1 MVARMLSRKLRVVP
15 FAAAGLSV
23 CLVSASC
30 SSDKTKPPPSQAT
43 SSETIVPGRAGGVY
57 EDSVTAYATVRGV
70 DPATRKVTLET
81 ADGNRATF
89 TAPPEVRNLDQL
101 RSGDRVKATFTER
114 LTVLVN
120 QDATPGGDYATAS
133 ARTPKGAKPGAIVA
147 ESYEAVASVKSI
159 DTAKRTATLEFADGK
174 TIPVPVREDVDLTR
188 YKAGDHVLIRV
199 TDVLSVLT
207 SSP

>member
-1 MVARMLSRKLRVVP
+1 MVARMLSKKLRVVP
-15 FAAAGLSV
+15 FAAAGLSA
-23 CLVSASC
+23 CLLSASC
-30 SSDKTKPPPSQAT
+30 SSDQTRPPPSQAT

-57 EDSVTAYATVRGV
+57 EDSFTSYATVRGI
-70 DPATRKVTLET
+70 DRAKRKVTLET
-81 ADGNRATF
+81 SDGTRSTF
-89 TAPPEVRNLDQL
+89 TAPPEVRNLDQV
-101 RSGDRVKATFTER
+101 REGDRVKATFTER

-120 QDATPGGDYATAS
+120 QDATPGADYAAAS
-133 ARTPKGAKPGAIVA
+133 ARAPKGAKPGAIVA

>member
-1 MVARMLSRKLRVVP
+1 
-15 FAAAGLSV
+15 
-23 CLVSASC
+23 
-30 SSDKTKPPPSQAT
+30 
-43 SSETIVPGRAGGVY
+43 VY